1 MAGTVMKL
9 RTPWKI
15 RGMVRTWLR
24 LIRSL
29 LGLVVSV
36 ILVFPLIWLFFT
48 AFKAKGEIF
57 QYPTRLL
64 PLNWT
69 LENYSELFKITRFLR
84 YFINTAAVSIVAAI
98 VSIIIATS
106 ASYSLSRF
114 KIRGTNIVAVSLL
127 LMYMLPEIV
136 LGIPFMKIFLF
147 LGMTDSLVSLTIA
160 YISITL
166 PFSIWMLRSYI
177 ESIPRA
183 LEEAALIDGCTRFQ
197 GFRKIIVPQA
207 LPGIMATTIFT
218 FILCWNEYLFALIL
232 ITSEHNKTLTLG
244 LSILLGETAIYS
256 WGMLAAG
263 SVMTV
268 VPVIVMFVFFQKH
281 IVAGFTAGAIKG

>member
-1 MAGTVMKL
+1 MRKLPGAVRSIAG
-9 RTPWKI
+9 
-15 RGMVRTWLR
+15 
-24 LIRSL
+24 LIISL
-29 LGLVVSV
+29 

-57 QYPTRLL
+57 QFPTRLL
-64 PLNWT
+64 PLDWT
-69 LENYSELFKITRFLR
+69 WENYAELFRITQFLR
-84 YFINTAAVSIVAAI
+84 YFINTAVISMVAAVI
-98 VSIIIATS
+98 SIIIATC

-114 KIRGTNIVAVSLL
+114 RIPGGGIIAVALL

-147 LGMTDSLVSLTIA
+147 LGLSDSLVALTIA

-177 ESIPRA
+177 ESIPTA
-183 LEEAALIDGCTRFQ
+183 LEEAARIDGCTRFQ
-197 GFRKIIVPQA
+197 GFLRVIVPQA
-207 LPGIMATTIFT
+207 VPGIMATTIFT
-218 FILCWNEYLFALIL
+218 FILCWNEYLYALIL
-232 ITSEHNKTLTLG
+232 ITSEQNKTLTLG

-263 SVMTV
+263 SVLTV
-268 VPVIVMFVFFQKH
+268 IPVIVLFVFFQKH

>member
-1 MAGTVMKL
+1 MRNRTGALRSMAG
-9 RTPWKI
+9 
-15 RGMVRTWLR
+15 
-24 LIRSL
+24 LIISF
-29 LGLVVSV
+29 

-48 AFKAKGEIF
+48 AFKSKGEIF
-57 QYPTRLL
+57 QFPTRLL
-64 PLNWT
+64 PLDWT
-69 LENYSELFKITRFLR
+69 WENYAELFRITQFLR
-84 YFINTAAVSIVAAI
+84 YFINTAVISIVAALI
-98 VSIIIATS
+98 SIIIATC

-114 KIRGTNIVAVSLL
+114 RIPGGGIIAVSLL

-147 LGMTDSLVSLTIA
+147 LGLSDSLVALTIA

-177 ESIPRA
+177 ESIPTA

-197 GFRKIIVPQA
+197 GFLRVIVPQA
-207 LPGIMATTIFT
+207 VPGIMATTIFT
-218 FILCWNEYLFALIL
+218 FILCWNEYLYALIL

-263 SVMTV
+263 SVLTV
-268 VPVIVMFVFFQKH
+268 IPVIVLFVFFQKH

>member
-1 MAGTVMKL
+1 MRKLPGAVRSIAG
-9 RTPWKI
+9 
-15 RGMVRTWLR
+15 
-24 LIRSL
+24 LIIS
-29 LGLVVSV
+29 
-36 ILVFPLIWLFFT
+36 IIIVFPLIWLFFT
-48 AFKAKGEIF
+48 AFKSKGEIF
-57 QYPTRLL
+57 QFPTRLL
-64 PLNWT
+64 PLDWT
-69 LENYSELFKITRFLR
+69 WENYAELFRITQFLR
-84 YFINTAAVSIVAAI
+84 YFINTAVISMVAAVI
-98 VSIIIATS
+98 SIIIATC

-114 KIRGTNIVAVSLL
+114 RIPGAGIVAVALL

-147 LGMTDSLVSLTIA
+147 LGLSDSLVALTIA

-177 ESIPRA
+177 ESIPTA

-197 GFRKIIVPQA
+197 GFLRVIVPQA
-207 LPGIMATTIFT
+207 VPGIMATTIFT
-218 FILCWNEYLFALIL
+218 FILCWNEYLYALIL

-263 SVMTV
+263 SVLTV
-268 VPVIVMFVFFQKH
+268 IPVIVLFVFFQKH

>member
-1 MAGTVMKL
+1 MRKFHGTA
-9 RTPWKI
+9 RSI
-15 RGMVRTWLR
+15 GG
-24 LIRSL
+24 LIISI
-29 LGLVVSV
+29 

-57 QYPTRLL
+57 QFPTRLL
-64 PLNWT
+64 PLEWT
-69 LENYSELFKITRFLR
+69 WENYVELFRITQFLR
-84 YFINTAAVSIVAAI
+84 YFTNTAMISVVAALF
-98 VSIIIATS
+98 SIMIATC

-114 KIRGTNIVAVSLL
+114 RIPGAGVVAVALL

-147 LGMTDSLVSLTIA
+147 LGLSDSLVALTIA

-177 ESIPRA
+177 ESIPTA

-197 GFRKIIVPQA
+197 GFLRVIVPQA
-207 LPGIMATTIFT
+207 VPGIMATTIFT
-218 FILCWNEYLFALIL
+218 FILCWNEYLYALIL

-263 SVMTV
+263 SVLTV
-268 VPVIVMFVFFQKH
+268 IPVIVLFVFFQKH

>member
-1 MAGTVMKL
+1 MRKLPGAVRSIAG
-9 RTPWKI
+9 
-15 RGMVRTWLR
+15 
-24 LIRSL
+24 LIISF
-29 LGLVVSV
+29 

-48 AFKAKGEIF
+48 AFKSKGEIF
-57 QYPTRLL
+57 QFPTRLL
-64 PLNWT
+64 PLDWT
-69 LENYSELFKITRFLR
+69 WENYAELFRITRFLR
-84 YFINTAAVSIVAAI
+84 YFINTAVISVAAAVI
-98 VSIIIATS
+98 SIIIATC

-114 KIRGTNIVAVSLL
+114 RIPGSGIVAVALL

-147 LGMTDSLVSLTIA
+147 LGLSDSLVALTIA

-177 ESIPRA
+177 ESIPTA

-197 GFRKIIVPQA
+197 GFLRVIVPQA
-207 LPGIMATTIFT
+207 IPGIMATTIFT
-218 FILCWNEYLFALIL
+218 FILCWNEYLYALIL
-232 ITSEHNKTLTLG
+232 ITSEQNKTLTLG

-263 SVMTV
+263 SVLTV
-268 VPVIVMFVFFQKH
+268 IPVIVLFVFFQKH
-281 IVAGFTAGAIKG
+281 IVSGFTAGAIKG

>member
-1 MAGTVMKL
+1 MRKLPGAVRSIAG
-9 RTPWKI
+9 
-15 RGMVRTWLR
+15 
-24 LIRSL
+24 LIISL
-29 LGLVVSV
+29 

-57 QYPTRLL
+57 QFPTRLL
-64 PLNWT
+64 PLDWT
-69 LENYSELFKITRFLR
+69 WENYAELFRITQFLR
-84 YFINTAAVSIVAAI
+84 YFINTAVISMAAAVI
-98 VSIIIATS
+98 SIIIATC

-114 KIRGTNIVAVSLL
+114 RIPGAGIVAVALL

-147 LGMTDSLVSLTIA
+147 LGLSDSLVALTIA

-177 ESIPRA
+177 ESIPTA

-197 GFRKIIVPQA
+197 GFLRVIVPQA
-207 LPGIMATTIFT
+207 VPGIMATTIFT
-218 FILCWNEYLFALIL
+218 FILCWNEYLYALIL

-263 SVMTV
+263 SVLTV
-268 VPVIVMFVFFQKH
+268 IPVIVLFVFFQKH

>member
-1 MAGTVMKL
+1 MPV
-9 RTPWKI
+9 
-15 RGMVRTWLR
+15 LR
-24 LIRSL
+24 LRSRGEL
-29 LGLVVSV
+29 SGAVRSISGLIVSF
-36 ILVFPLIWLFFT
+36 IIVFPLIWLFFT

-57 QYPTRLL
+57 QFPTRLL
-64 PLNWT
+64 PLDWT
-69 LENYSELFKITRFLR
+69 WENYAELFRITQFLR
-84 YFINTAAVSIVAAI
+84 YFINTAVISVVAAVI
-98 VSIIIATS
+98 SIIIATC

-114 KIRGTNIVAVSLL
+114 RIPGAGVVAVALL

-147 LGMTDSLVSLTIA
+147 LGLSDSLVALTIA

-177 ESIPRA
+177 ESIPAA

-197 GFRKIIVPQA
+197 GFLRVIVPQA
-207 LPGIMATTIFT
+207 VPGIMATTIFT
-218 FILCWNEYLFALIL
+218 FILCWNEYLYALIL
-232 ITSEHNKTLTLG
+232 ITSEQNKTLTLG

-256 WGMLAAG
+256 WGMLSAG
-263 SVMTV
+263 SVLTV
-268 VPVIVMFVFFQKH
+268 IPVIVLFVFFQKH

>member
-1 MAGTVMKL
+1 MSVLRLKL
-9 RTPWKI
+9 RGELPGAARSI
-15 RGMVRTWLR
+15 AG
-24 LIRSL
+24 LIISF
-29 LGLVVSV
+29 

-57 QYPTRLL
+57 QFPTRLL
-64 PLNWT
+64 PLDWT
-69 LENYSELFKITRFLR
+69 WENYAELFRITQFLR
-84 YFINTAAVSIVAAI
+84 YFINTAVISIVAAVI
-98 VSIIIATS
+98 SIIIATC

-114 KIRGTNIVAVSLL
+114 RIPGAGVVAVALL

-147 LGMTDSLVSLTIA
+147 IGLSDSLVALTIA

-177 ESIPRA
+177 ESIPTA

-197 GFRKIIVPQA
+197 GFLRVIVPQA
-207 LPGIMATTIFT
+207 VPGIMATTIFT
-218 FILCWNEYLFALIL
+218 FILCWNEYLYALIL
-232 ITSEHNKTLTLG
+232 ITSEQNKTLTLG

-263 SVMTV
+263 SVLTV
-268 VPVIVMFVFFQKH
+268 IPVIVLFVFFQKH

>member
-1 MAGTVMKL
+1 MAGGVKL
-9 RTPWKI
+9 RS
-15 RGMVRTWLR
+15 RGELNSLVRTFA
-24 LIRSL
+24 
-29 LGLVVSV
+29 GLVIAFV
-36 ILVFPLIWLFFT
+36 LVFPLIWLFFT
-48 AFKAKGEIF
+48 AFKSKGEIF
-57 QYPTRLL
+57 RYPTRLL
-64 PLNWT
+64 PLDWT
-69 LENYSELFKITRFLR
+69 MENYVELFKITQFLR
-84 YFINTAAVSIVAAI
+84 YFLNTAGVSVVAALVSIA
-98 VSIIIATS
+98 IATS

-114 KIRGTNIVAVSLL
+114 KIRGANVVAVALL

-136 LGIPFMKIFLF
+136 LGIPFMKIFLS
-147 LGMTDSLVSLTIA
+147 LGLSDSLVALTIA

-166 PFSIWMLRSYI
+166 PFSVWMLRSYI

-197 GFRKIIVPQA
+197 GFRRVIVPQA
-207 LPGIMATTIFT
+207 MPGIMATAIFT
-218 FILCWNEYLFALIL
+218 FILCWNEYLYALVL
-232 ITSEHNKTLTLG
+232 ITSEQHKTLTLG

>member
-1 MAGTVMKL
+1 MSV
-9 RTPWKI
+9 
-15 RGMVRTWLR
+15 LR
-24 LIRSL
+24 LRSRGEL
-29 LGLVVSV
+29 PGAARSIAGLIISF

-57 QYPTRLL
+57 QFPTRLL
-64 PLNWT
+64 PLDWT
-69 LENYSELFKITRFLR
+69 WENYAELFRITQFLR
-84 YFINTAAVSIVAAI
+84 YFINTAVISMAAAVI
-98 VSIIIATS
+98 SIIIATC

-114 KIRGTNIVAVSLL
+114 RIPGAGIVAVALL

-147 LGMTDSLVSLTIA
+147 LGLSDSLVALTIA

-177 ESIPRA
+177 ESIPTA
-183 LEEAALIDGCTRFQ
+183 LEEAARIDGCTRFQ
-197 GFRKIIVPQA
+197 GFLRVIVPQA
-207 LPGIMATTIFT
+207 VPGIMATTIFT
-218 FILCWNEYLFALIL
+218 FILCWNEYLYALIL
-232 ITSEHNKTLTLG
+232 ITSEQNKTLTLG

-263 SVMTV
+263 SVLTV
-268 VPVIVMFVFFQKH
+268 IPVIVLFVFFQKH

>member
-1 MAGTVMKL
+1 MRKLPGAVRSIAG
-9 RTPWKI
+9 
-15 RGMVRTWLR
+15 
-24 LIRSL
+24 LIISF
-29 LGLVVSV
+29 

-57 QYPTRLL
+57 QFPTRLL
-64 PLNWT
+64 PLDWT
-69 LENYSELFKITRFLR
+69 WENYAELFRITQFLR
-84 YFINTAAVSIVAAI
+84 YFINTAVISVAAAVI
-98 VSIIIATS
+98 SIIIATC

-114 KIRGTNIVAVSLL
+114 RIPGSGIVAVALL

-147 LGMTDSLVSLTIA
+147 LGLSDSLVALTIA

-177 ESIPRA
+177 ESIPTA

-197 GFRKIIVPQA
+197 GFVRVIVPQA
-207 LPGIMATTIFT
+207 IPGIMATTIFT
-218 FILCWNEYLFALIL
+218 FILCWNEYLYALIL

-263 SVMTV
+263 SVLTV
-268 VPVIVMFVFFQKH
+268 IPVIVLFVFFQKH
-281 IVAGFTAGAIKG
+281 IVSGFTAGAVKG

>member
-1 MAGTVMKL
+1 MRKLSGVVRSMAG
-9 RTPWKI
+9 
-15 RGMVRTWLR
+15 
-24 LIRSL
+24 LIISF
-29 LGLVVSV
+29 

-57 QYPTRLL
+57 QFPTRLL
-64 PLNWT
+64 PLDWT
-69 LENYSELFKITRFLR
+69 WENYAELFRITQFLR
-84 YFINTAAVSIVAAI
+84 YFINTAVISVAAAVI
-98 VSIIIATS
+98 SIIIATC

-114 KIRGTNIVAVSLL
+114 RIPGSGIVAVALL

-147 LGMTDSLVSLTIA
+147 LGLSDSLVALTIA

-177 ESIPRA
+177 ESIPTA

-197 GFRKIIVPQA
+197 GFLRVIVPQA
-207 LPGIMATTIFT
+207 IPGIMATTIFT
-218 FILCWNEYLFALIL
+218 FILCWNEYLYALIL
-232 ITSEHNKTLTLG
+232 ITSEQNKTLTLG

-256 WGMLAAG
+256 WGMLSAG
-263 SVMTV
+263 SVLTV
-268 VPVIVMFVFFQKH
+268 IPVIVLFVFFQKH

>member
-1 MAGTVMKL
+1 MRKLPGAVRSIAG
-9 RTPWKI
+9 
-15 RGMVRTWLR
+15 
-24 LIRSL
+24 LIISL
-29 LGLVVSV
+29 

-57 QYPTRLL
+57 QFPTRLL
-64 PLNWT
+64 PLDWT
-69 LENYSELFKITRFLR
+69 WENYAELFRITQFLR
-84 YFINTAAVSIVAAI
+84 YFINTAVISMAAAVI
-98 VSIIIATS
+98 SIIIATC

-114 KIRGTNIVAVSLL
+114 RIPGAGIIAVALL

-147 LGMTDSLVSLTIA
+147 LGLSDSLVALTIA

-177 ESIPRA
+177 ESIPTA

-197 GFRKIIVPQA
+197 GFLRVIVPQA
-207 LPGIMATTIFT
+207 VPGIMATTIFT
-218 FILCWNEYLFALIL
+218 FILCWNEYLYALIL

-263 SVMTV
+263 SVLTV
-268 VPVIVMFVFFQKH
+268 IPVIVLFVFFQKH

>member
-1 MAGTVMKL
+1 MRKLPGFARSIAG
-9 RTPWKI
+9 
-15 RGMVRTWLR
+15 
-24 LIRSL
+24 LIISF
-29 LGLVVSV
+29 

-48 AFKAKGEIF
+48 AFKSKGEIF
-57 QYPTRLL
+57 QFPTRLL
-64 PLNWT
+64 PLDWT
-69 LENYSELFKITRFLR
+69 WENYAELFRITQFLR
-84 YFINTAAVSIVAAI
+84 YFINTAVISLAAAVI
-98 VSIIIATS
+98 SIIIATC

-114 KIRGTNIVAVSLL
+114 RIPGSGIVAVALL

-147 LGMTDSLVSLTIA
+147 LGLSDSLVALTIA

-177 ESIPRA
+177 ESIPTA

-197 GFRKIIVPQA
+197 GFLRVIVPQA
-207 LPGIMATTIFT
+207 IPGIMATTIFT
-218 FILCWNEYLFALIL
+218 FILCWNEYLYALIL
-232 ITSEHNKTLTLG
+232 ITSEQNKTLTLG

-263 SVMTV
+263 SVLTV
-268 VPVIVMFVFFQKH
+268 IPVIVLFVFFQKH
-281 IVAGFTAGAIKG
+281 IVTGFTAGAVKG

>member
-1 MAGTVMKL
+1 MRKLPGFARSIAG
-9 RTPWKI
+9 
-15 RGMVRTWLR
+15 
-24 LIRSL
+24 LIISF
-29 LGLVVSV
+29 

-48 AFKAKGEIF
+48 AFKSKGEIF
-57 QYPTRLL
+57 QFPTRLL
-64 PLNWT
+64 PLDWT
-69 LENYSELFKITRFLR
+69 WENYAELFRITRFLR
-84 YFINTAAVSIVAAI
+84 YFINTAVISVAAAVI
-98 VSIIIATS
+98 SIIIATC

-114 KIRGTNIVAVSLL
+114 RIPGSGIVAVALL

-147 LGMTDSLVSLTIA
+147 LGLSDSLVALTIA

-177 ESIPRA
+177 ESIPTA

-197 GFRKIIVPQA
+197 GFVRVIVPQA
-207 LPGIMATTIFT
+207 IPGIMATTIFT
-218 FILCWNEYLFALIL
+218 FILCWNEYLYALIL

-256 WGMLAAG
+256 WGMLSAG
-263 SVMTV
+263 SVLTV
-268 VPVIVMFVFFQKH
+268 IPVIVLFMFFQKH

>member
-1 MAGTVMKL
+1 MRKLPGAVRSIAG
-9 RTPWKI
+9 
-15 RGMVRTWLR
+15 
-24 LIRSL
+24 LIIS
-29 LGLVVSV
+29 
-36 ILVFPLIWLFFT
+36 IIIVFPLIWLFFT
-48 AFKAKGEIF
+48 AFKSKGEIF
-57 QYPTRLL
+57 QFPTRLL
-64 PLNWT
+64 PLDWT
-69 LENYSELFKITRFLR
+69 WENYAELFRITQFLR
-84 YFINTAAVSIVAAI
+84 YFINTAVISMVAAVI
-98 VSIIIATS
+98 SIIIATC

-114 KIRGTNIVAVSLL
+114 RIPGGGIIAVALL

-147 LGMTDSLVSLTIA
+147 LGLSDSLVALTIA

-177 ESIPRA
+177 ESIPTA

-197 GFRKIIVPQA
+197 GFLRVIVPQA
-207 LPGIMATTIFT
+207 VPGIMATTIFT
-218 FILCWNEYLFALIL
+218 FILCWNEYLYALIL
-232 ITSEHNKTLTLG
+232 ITSEQNKTLTLG

-263 SVMTV
+263 SVLTV
-268 VPVIVMFVFFQKH
+268 IPVIVLFVFFQKH

>member
-1 MAGTVMKL
+1 MRKLPGFARSIAG
-9 RTPWKI
+9 
-15 RGMVRTWLR
+15 
-24 LIRSL
+24 LIISF
-29 LGLVVSV
+29 

-48 AFKAKGEIF
+48 AFKSKGEIF
-57 QYPTRLL
+57 QFPTRLL
-64 PLNWT
+64 PLDWT
-69 LENYSELFKITRFLR
+69 WENYAELFRITRFLR
-84 YFINTAAVSIVAAI
+84 YFINTAVISVAAAVI
-98 VSIIIATS
+98 SIIIATC

-114 KIRGTNIVAVSLL
+114 RIPGSGIVAVALL

-147 LGMTDSLVSLTIA
+147 LGLSDSLVALTIA

-177 ESIPRA
+177 ESIPTA

-197 GFRKIIVPQA
+197 GFLRVIVPQA
-207 LPGIMATTIFT
+207 IPGIMATTIFT
-218 FILCWNEYLFALIL
+218 FILCWNEYLYALIL
-232 ITSEHNKTLTLG
+232 ITSEQNKTLTLG

-263 SVMTV
+263 SVLTV
-268 VPVIVMFVFFQKH
+268 IPVIVLFVFFQKH

>member
-1 MAGTVMKL
+1 MTG
-9 RTPWKI
+9 
-15 RGMVRTWLR
+15 LR
-24 LIRSL
+24 LRSRGELAGAIRSIAGL
-29 LGLVVSV
+29 LISFV
-36 ILVFPLIWLFFT
+36 IVFPLIWLFFT

-57 QYPTRLL
+57 QFPTRLL
-64 PLNWT
+64 PLDWT
-69 LENYSELFKITRFLR
+69 WENYAELFRITQFLR
-84 YFINTAAVSIVAAI
+84 YFINTAVISVVAAVI
-98 VSIIIATS
+98 SIIIATC

-114 KIRGTNIVAVSLL
+114 RIPGAGVVAVALL

-147 LGMTDSLVSLTIA
+147 LGLSDSLVALTIA

-177 ESIPRA
+177 ESIPAA

-197 GFRKIIVPQA
+197 GFLRVIVPQA
-207 LPGIMATTIFT
+207 VPGIMATTIFT
-218 FILCWNEYLFALIL
+218 FILCWNEYLYALIL
-232 ITSEHNKTLTLG
+232 ITSEQNKTLTLG

-256 WGMLAAG
+256 WGMLSAG
-263 SVMTV
+263 SVLTV
-268 VPVIVMFVFFQKH
+268 IPVIVLFVFFQKH

>member
-1 MAGTVMKL
+1 MRKLPGFARSIAG
-9 RTPWKI
+9 
-15 RGMVRTWLR
+15 
-24 LIRSL
+24 LIISF
-29 LGLVVSV
+29 

-57 QYPTRLL
+57 QFPTRLL
-64 PLNWT
+64 PLDWT
-69 LENYSELFKITRFLR
+69 WENYAELFRITRFLR
-84 YFINTAAVSIVAAI
+84 YFINTAVISVAAAVI
-98 VSIIIATS
+98 SIIIATC

-114 KIRGTNIVAVSLL
+114 RIPGSGIVAVALL

-147 LGMTDSLVSLTIA
+147 LGLSDSLVALTIA

-177 ESIPRA
+177 ESIPTA

-197 GFRKIIVPQA
+197 GFLRVIVPQA
-207 LPGIMATTIFT
+207 IPGIMATTIFT
-218 FILCWNEYLFALIL
+218 FILCWNEYLYALIL
-232 ITSEHNKTLTLG
+232 ITSEQNKTLTLG

-263 SVMTV
+263 SVLTV
-268 VPVIVMFVFFQKH
+268 IPVIVLFVFFQKH
-281 IVAGFTAGAIKG
+281 IVSGFTAGAVKG

>member
-1 MAGTVMKL
+1 MRKLPGAVRSIAG
-9 RTPWKI
+9 
-15 RGMVRTWLR
+15 
-24 LIRSL
+24 LIISF
-29 LGLVVSV
+29 

-48 AFKAKGEIF
+48 AFKSKGEIF
-57 QYPTRLL
+57 QFPTRLL
-64 PLNWT
+64 PLDWT
-69 LENYSELFKITRFLR
+69 WENYAELFRITQFLR
-84 YFINTAAVSIVAAI
+84 YFINTAVISVAAAVI
-98 VSIIIATS
+98 SIMIATC

-114 KIRGTNIVAVSLL
+114 RIPGSGIVAVALL

-147 LGMTDSLVSLTIA
+147 LGLSDSLVALTIA

-177 ESIPRA
+177 ESIPTA

-197 GFRKIIVPQA
+197 GFVRVIVPQA
-207 LPGIMATTIFT
+207 IPGIMATTIFT
-218 FILCWNEYLFALIL
+218 FILCWNEYLYALIL

-263 SVMTV
+263 SVLTV
-268 VPVIVMFVFFQKH
+268 IPVIVLFMFFQKH

>member
-1 MAGTVMKL
+1 MRKLPGFARSIAG
-9 RTPWKI
+9 
-15 RGMVRTWLR
+15 
-24 LIRSL
+24 LIISF
-29 LGLVVSV
+29 

-48 AFKAKGEIF
+48 AFKSKGEIF
-57 QYPTRLL
+57 QFPTRLL
-64 PLNWT
+64 PLDWT
-69 LENYSELFKITRFLR
+69 WENYAELFRITQFLR
-84 YFINTAAVSIVAAI
+84 YFINTAVISVAAAVI
-98 VSIIIATS
+98 SIMIATC

-114 KIRGTNIVAVSLL
+114 RIPGSGIVAVALL

-147 LGMTDSLVSLTIA
+147 LGLSDSLVALTIA

-177 ESIPRA
+177 ESIPTA

-197 GFRKIIVPQA
+197 GFLRVIVPQA
-207 LPGIMATTIFT
+207 IPGIMATTIFT
-218 FILCWNEYLFALIL
+218 FILCWNEYLYALIL
-232 ITSEHNKTLTLG
+232 ITSEQNKTLTLG

-263 SVMTV
+263 SVLTV
-268 VPVIVMFVFFQKH
+268 IPVIVLFVFFQKH
-281 IVAGFTAGAIKG
+281 IVSGFTAGAVKG

>member
-1 MAGTVMKL
+1 MRKLPGFARSIAG
-9 RTPWKI
+9 
-15 RGMVRTWLR
+15 
-24 LIRSL
+24 LIISF
-29 LGLVVSV
+29 

-48 AFKAKGEIF
+48 AFKSKGEIF
-57 QYPTRLL
+57 QFPTRLL
-64 PLNWT
+64 PLDWT
-69 LENYSELFKITRFLR
+69 WENYAELFRITRFLR
-84 YFINTAAVSIVAAI
+84 YFINTAVISVAAAVI
-98 VSIIIATS
+98 SIIIATC

-114 KIRGTNIVAVSLL
+114 RIPGSGIVAVALL

-147 LGMTDSLVSLTIA
+147 LGLSDSLVALTIA

-177 ESIPRA
+177 ESIPTA

-197 GFRKIIVPQA
+197 GFLRVIVPQA
-207 LPGIMATTIFT
+207 IPGIMATTIFT
-218 FILCWNEYLFALIL
+218 FILCWNEYLYALIL
-232 ITSEHNKTLTLG
+232 ITSEQNKTLTLG

-263 SVMTV
+263 SVLTV
-268 VPVIVMFVFFQKH
+268 IPVIVLFVFFQKH
-281 IVAGFTAGAIKG
+281 IVSGFTAGAVKG

>member
-1 MAGTVMKL
+1 MRPITRLTSKNTL
-9 RTPWKI
+9 RSFS
-15 RGMVRTWLR
+15 
-24 LIRSL
+24 RSL
-29 LGLVVSV
+29 IGLLLSFV
-36 ILVFPLIWLFFT
+36 LVFPLIWLFFT

-57 QYPTRLL
+57 QHPTSLL
-64 PLNWT
+64 PINWT
-69 LENYSELFKITRFLR
+69 GQNFVELFRITKFLR
-84 YFINTAAVSIVAAI
+84 YFVNTAAVSIVAAI
-98 VSIIIATS
+98 VSIVIATC

-114 KIRGTNIVAVSLL
+114 KIRGAGAVAVTLL

-147 LGMTDSLVSLTIA
+147 LGLADSLTALTIA

-177 ESIPRA
+177 ESIPVA
-183 LEEAALIDGCTRFQ
+183 LEEAAMIDGCTRFQ
-197 GFRKIIVPQA
+197 AFYRVIVPQA
-207 LPGIMATTIFT
+207 VPGIMATAIFT
-218 FILCWNEYLFALIL
+218 FILCWNEYIFALIL
-232 ITSEHNKTLTLG
+232 ITSERNKTLTLG

-268 VPVIVMFVFFQKH
+268 VPVIIMFIFFQKH

>member
-1 MAGTVMKL
+1 MRKLPGAVRSIAG
-9 RTPWKI
+9 
-15 RGMVRTWLR
+15 
-24 LIRSL
+24 LIISL
-29 LGLVVSV
+29 

-57 QYPTRLL
+57 QFPTRLL
-64 PLNWT
+64 PLDWT
-69 LENYSELFKITRFLR
+69 WENYAELFRITQFLR
-84 YFINTAAVSIVAAI
+84 YFINTAVISMVAAVI
-98 VSIIIATS
+98 SIIIATC

-114 KIRGTNIVAVSLL
+114 RIPGAGIIAVALL

-147 LGMTDSLVSLTIA
+147 LGLSDSLVALTIA

-177 ESIPRA
+177 ESIPTA

-197 GFRKIIVPQA
+197 GFLRVIVPQA
-207 LPGIMATTIFT
+207 VPGIMATTIFT
-218 FILCWNEYLFALIL
+218 FILCWNEYLYALIL

-263 SVMTV
+263 SVLTV
-268 VPVIVMFVFFQKH
+268 IPVIVLFVFFQKH